1 MLFRHFIIKK
11 PRVFFA
17 VLCLVVL
24 LCAALVFS
32 RTQLAVVQQNDSA
45 EENRQNTTTKP
56 VLTVTATRA
65 RIEMLPVRI
74 SAHGNI
80 VAWQEASIG
89 AEADGLRLTE
99 VRANVGDRVEKGQVL
114 AIFSSATVQAELD
127 LSRAEHSEAEALYA
141 EAKADLKRT
150 TELQNSGALSSQ
162 QIQRYVT
169 AAQSA
174 LARLEAT
181 KARVNT
187 QKLRLAQT
195 KVLAPDQGI
204 ISARTAT
211 VGAVLPAGQEL
222 FRLIRGGRLEWRA
235 EVSSEDLVKLKSGQ
249 IAHLTLAD
257 GSSIEGSLRMVS
269 PMVDTQSRNALV
281 YVDLAE
287 SSAHGSARS
296 GMFARGQFEL
306 GATQVI
312 TLPQSAVQLR
322 DGFSYVLR
330 IGADS
335 KVIQTKV
342 KTGRRNADRIE
353 ITQGVS
359 LSDQFVATGGAFLGD
374 GDLIKVVDSQPSLAH
389 SLTGNTGGEPG
400 PMM

>member
-1 MLFRHFIIKK
+1 MTRKK
-11 PRVFFA
+11 PKLLLISSLA
-17 VLCLVVL
+17 VLGTAFALIL
-24 LCAALVFS
+24 AMQDPQHSQQQANLAA
-32 RTQLAVVQQNDSA
+32 
-45 EENRQNTTTKP
+45 KP

-99 VRANVGDRVEKGQVL
+99 VRANVGDSVEKGQLL
-114 AIFSSATVQAELD
+114 ASFASATVQAELD
-127 LSRAEHSEAEALYA
+127 LSRAERSEAEALYA

-162 QIQRYVT
+162 QIQRYIT

-174 LARLEAT
+174 LARLEAA
-181 KARVNT
+181 KARVTT
-187 QKLRLAQT
+187 QELRLAQT
-195 KVLAPDQGI
+195 KVLAPDHGI

-222 FRLIRGGRLEWRA
+222 FRLIRGWRLEWRA
-235 EVSSEDLVKLKSGQ
+235 EVSSEDLAKLQPGQ
-249 IAHLTLAD
+249 TAHLTLAD
-257 GSSIEGSLRMVS
+257 GSRIEGVLRMLS
-269 PMVDTQSRNALV
+269 PLVDTQSRNALV
-281 YVDLAE
+281 YVDLAANAAN
-287 SSAHGSARS
+287 SSARS

-306 GATQVI
+306 AATEVI

-353 ITQGVS
+353 IAQGLE
-359 LSDQFVATGGAFLGD
+359 LSDQVVATGGAFLGD
-374 GDLIKVVDSQPSLAH
+374 GDLIKVVDPQPSLAH
-389 SLTGNTGGEPG
+389 SLTGDASGEPG

>member
-1 MLFRHFIIKK
+1 MTRKK
-11 PRVFFA
+11 PKLLLISSLA
-17 VLCLVVL
+17 VLGTAFALIL
-24 LCAALVFS
+24 AMPDPQHSQQQANLAA
-32 RTQLAVVQQNDSA
+32 
-45 EENRQNTTTKP
+45 KP

-99 VRANVGDRVEKGQVL
+99 VRANVGDSVEKGQLL
-114 AIFSSATVQAELD
+114 ASFASATVQAELD
-127 LSRAEHSEAEALYA
+127 LSRAERSEAEALYA

-162 QIQRYVT
+162 QIQRYIT

-174 LARLEAT
+174 LARLEAA
-181 KARVNT
+181 KARETT
-187 QKLRLAQT
+187 QELRLAQT
-195 KVLAPDQGI
+195 KVLAPDHGI

-235 EVSSEDLVKLKSGQ
+235 EVSSEDLAKLQPGQ
-249 IAHLTLAD
+249 TAHLTLAD
-257 GSSIEGSLRMVS
+257 GSRIEGMLRMLS
-269 PMVDTQSRNALV
+269 PLVDTQSRNALV
-281 YVDLAE
+281 YVDLAANAAN
-287 SSAHGSARS
+287 SSARS

-306 GATQVI
+306 AATEVI

-330 IGADS
+330 IGEDS

-353 ITQGVS
+353 IAQGLE
-359 LSDQFVATGGAFLGD
+359 LSDQVVATGSAFLGD
-374 GDLIKVVDSQPSLAH
+374 GDLIKVVDPQPSFAH
-389 SLTGNTGGEPG
+389 SLTGDAGGEPG